1 LTPATTLLILRIASA
16 ALLLAFLVLIAWF
29 SYQDIKQQTAGA
41 AEKRRSFGW
50 LEVVASEGDILPVGQ
65 TFPLR
70 RVTSI
75 GRGAGNTLV
84 LNDDFVSGEHALL
97 TLSGEQWW
105 LEDLNSRNGTFLNG
119 IPLETRA
126 VVTTG
131 DIFTFGGTRIKLVG
145 QVDGQET

>member
-1 LTPATTLLILRIASA
+1 LTPETTLLILRIASA
-16 ALLLAFLVLIAWF
+16 AILLAFLVSLAWF
-29 SYQDIKQQTAGA
+29 AYQDVKRQAAGP
-41 AEKRRSFGW
+41 AERSESFGW

-97 TLSGEQWW
+97 TLSGDMWW
-105 LEDLNSRNGTFLNG
+105 LEDLNSRNGTYLNDM
-119 IPLETRA
+119 PLQTRA
-126 VVTTG
+126 VVTAG

-145 QVDGQET
+145 KTGIQEV